1 MTDVEKK
8 LNKRWGKEHEDNRD
22 WPVYNGQ
29 LIKRGEYFLDL
40 DWVKGWDN
48 ELDAMNQNKVGA
60 PFQFPESMIRMQSV
74 WHAIGVPLRTIE
86 GITIQLRDIAELPA
100 YNDFSTIG
108 RRINDM
114 DATIAPPPGGAS
126 TMFCDGS
133 GFQAISGGEY
143 LREKYGK
150 KNRRWVQVIILGDP
164 VTKEPVSF
172 EVRLIPSSEPESA
185 IRQLDRLKEQGAA
198 PQEFGGDGA
207 FDDSRIWK
215 LCEKRLMRP
224 VIKPDENARTDGD
237 SPLRNYNAAYRKKN
251 GYEGW
256 ARHNGYGRRWPAT
269 EGIFSAVKRMFG
281 EQLAAKSE
289 IGMVQE
295 AKIKFWAYKL
305 LKNYG
310 EAQ

>member
-1 MTDVEKK
+1 MTDITKK
-8 LNKRWGKEHEDNRD
+8 LHKRWGKEYEDGRD

-29 LIKRGEYFLDL
+29 LVKRGEYFLDL
-40 DWVKGWDN
+40 DWVKGWDDELEKMN
-48 ELDAMNQNKVGA
+48 ENKVGR
-60 PFQFPESMIRMQSV
+60 PYEFPESMIRMQSV
-74 WHAIGVPLRTIE
+74 WHAAGIKLRMIE
-86 GITIQLRDIAELPA
+86 GITRKLRDIAELPA
-100 YNDFSTIG
+100 YNDFSTIN
-108 RRINDM
+108 RRINSM
-114 DATIAPPPGGAS
+114 AASIAPPPGGVS
-126 TMFCDGS
+126 TVFCDGT

-150 KNRRWVQVIILGDP
+150 KNRRWVQAIILGDP

-172 EVRLIPSSEPESA
+172 EVKLVQSSEPDSA
-185 IRQLDRLKEQGAA
+185 IRQLGRLKEQGAA
-198 PQEFGGDGA
+198 PKEFGGDGA

-215 LCEKRLMRP
+215 LCEKQLIRP
-224 VIKPDENARTDGD
+224 VVKPDENARTDGD
-237 SPLRNYNAAYRKKN
+237 SPLRNHHAAYRNEN
-251 GYEGW
+251 GYGGW
-256 ARHNGYGRRWPAT
+256 ARDNGYGRRWPAT

-295 AKIKFWAYKL
+295 AKIKFWAYKT